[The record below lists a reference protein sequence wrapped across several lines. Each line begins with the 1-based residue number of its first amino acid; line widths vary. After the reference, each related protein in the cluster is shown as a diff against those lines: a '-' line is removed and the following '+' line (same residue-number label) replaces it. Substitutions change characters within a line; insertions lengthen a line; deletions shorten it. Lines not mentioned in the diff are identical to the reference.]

1 MSLEAWGWNE
11 YFDAR
16 LSAKW
21 CGKPARVVFAS
32 RGVCRLSEDDR
43 AIAAPPG
50 MEPVAGDWVVYDPT
64 AARVME
70 LLERRTRIS
79 RKAAGAP
86 LREQVLA
93 ANVDVLFIVAG
104 LDGDYNL
111 RRLERYLVMARQSG
125 TAPVIVLNKSDLC
138 EDALARLGEVDRLTV
153 GVDPVVLVSA
163 LDAGSLMQLHRFIE
177 PGQTG
182 VLVGSS
188 GAGKSTIVN
197 ALLGEEAQRTC
208 GVRAD
213 DSRGRHTTV
222 GRHLFRL
229 PAGWLLI
236 DTPGLRELSPWAPA
250 EAVAQVFEDIEQ
262 AAAHCRFRDCRHQG
276 EPGCAVAEAVARG
289 QLDGGRVE
297 NYQKLTNEVT
307 ELERKRRWK
316 IIHKAVRN
324 MPDKRG

>member
-1 MSLEAWGWNE
+1 MSLETWGWND
-11 YFDAR
+11 YFAAR
-16 LSAKW
+16 LGAEPR
-21 CGKPARVVFAS
+21 GKPARVIFAS

-43 AIAAPPG
+43 PIAAPPG
-50 MEPVAGDWVVYDPT
+50 IEPVAGDWAVYDAE
-64 AARVME
+64 AARVTD

-104 LDGDYNL
+104 LDGDFNL
-111 RRLERYLVMARQSG
+111 RRLERYLVMARQSAA
-125 TAPVIVLNKSDLC
+125 APVIVLNKSDLC
-138 EDALARLGEVDRLTV
+138 EDAPARLAEVDRLTGGTGPAV
-153 GVDPVVLVSA
+153 MVSA
-163 LDAGSLMQLHRFIE
+163 LDPDSLMQLDRFIQ

-197 ALLGEEAQRTC
+197 ALLREESQRTRA
-208 GVRAD
+208 VRAE

-250 EAVAQVFEDIEQ
+250 EAVAQVFDDIEQ

-276 EPGCAVAEAVARG
+276 EPGCAVAEAVTLG
-289 QLDGGRVE
+289 QLDAGRAE
-297 NYQKLTNEVT
+297 NYRKLTQEVT
-307 ELERKRRWK
+307 DLDRKRRWK
-316 IIHKAVRN
+316 IIHKAARN
-324 MPDKRG
+324 MPDKRR